1 MKTLIPGTP
10 GTTTAPV
17 SADGVEWIRLKEIKP
32 RFGMSQRTAERLIAS
47 NRIVSTALRVMGQKR
62 GIRLISVASVRAL
75 LAGKAEVAK

>member
-32 RFGMSQRTAERLIAS
+32 RVGMSQRTAERLIAS